1 MQKIQVPITN
11 FQFGEVSPSLTSRT
25 DTPVYGASAQKVEN
39 FFLRSEGGVIKR
51 AGLNFIY
58 KFADITYNSAKIQQS
73 RLLPFIFSDDEQY
86 IVSMENAKV
95 RVFKI
100 DPSSGAVA
108 LTSTLSA
115 DVDSAALPFSDSFM
129 HEYTFAQAGDVMFIC
144 HPTFMP
150 RQLVRT
156 SLTAFQIETFIFDG
170 RSDAKQIYQPFYNF
184 HGLGITLDPNGTTGS
199 GKTLTTSA
207 AYWDTTGSQANGN
220 YANSLHVG
228 LTVRYRGKEIQ
239 ITSVQSA
246 TQATGTILEELFVQ
260 LDVDAFR
267 TVDGAA
273 TIEVTQVNHGMK
285 VNDSV
290 VISRASAVGNI
301 ASSNLNGT
309 RTVNSIVDDNKYT
322 FDAGGN
328 SNATVDGGG
337 APRVVTHA
345 PTSQWDEQSYSA
357 LRGFPSAVTFHEN
370 RLVFAGTIAQP
381 DSIWMSKS
389 ASYYNFDVGTAAD
402 ADSIH
407 ITAAVGEINQIRH
420 LVSNRD
426 LQVFTAS
433 SEMFVPSFDTSPVT
447 PTNAQIRRQTPFGVD
462 FIRPQSMDGATVF
475 VQAGGAIVREYL
487 FSDSESAYTAVP
499 VSSLSSHLINVPIEM
514 NTFYGALDRS
524 ESYIFVLNAD
534 GKMGVFNSNRAEKR
548 AGWVEFTSQG
558 KFHSTVTIDDRVF
571 ANVAFPM
578 GDDSTRIV
586 LCEFKSGFNTDM
598 SSTYAA
604 TSTNSGIFTVSSQ
617 FANGAVVNVIS
628 GNNYIGE
635 FTVSGGNVDVSSVE
649 LLNSAEIGYKFDVTL
664 TTNPI
669 DANLSGG
676 PVSGQIRSIAS
687 VITDLNS
694 TLSASVNG
702 TNLIIRQVTD
712 DMSNQQSPF
721 TGRKEFR
728 LMGYGRTPQ
737 VTISQSAPLSLQVNG
752 MIVELVV

>member
-1 MQKIQVPITN
+1 MT
-11 FQFGEVSPSLTSRT
+11 
-25 DTPVYGASAQKVEN
+25 
-39 FFLRSEGGVIKR
+39 
-51 AGLNFIY
+51 
-58 KFADITYNSAKIQQS
+58 
-73 RLLPFIFSDDEQY
+73 
-86 IVSMENAKV
+86 
-95 RVFKI
+95 
-100 DPSSGAVA
+100 
-108 LTSTLSA
+108 
-115 DVDSAALPFSDSFM
+115 
-129 HEYTFAQAGDVMFIC
+129 
-144 HPTFMP
+144 
-150 RQLVRT
+150 
-156 SLTAFQIETFIFDG
+156 
-170 RSDAKQIYQPFYNF
+170 
-184 HGLGITLDPNGTTGS
+184 
-199 GKTLTTSA
+199 
-207 AYWDTTGSQANGN
+207 
-220 YANSLHVG
+220 
-228 LTVRYRGKEIQ
+228 
-239 ITSVQSA
+239 
-246 TQATGTILEELFVQ
+246 
-260 LDVDAFR
+260 
-267 TVDGAA
+267 
-273 TIEVTQVNHGMK
+273 
-285 VNDSV
+285 VNDSI
-290 VISRASAVGNI
+290 VISRATAVGNI
-301 ASSNLNGT
+301 SSSNLNGT
-309 RTVNSIVDDNKYT
+309 RTVNSIIDENRYT

-328 SNATVDGGG
+328 ANTSIDGGG

-345 PTSQWDEQSYSA
+345 PTSKWTEQSFSA
-357 LRGFPSAVTFHEN
+357 LRGYPAAVTFHEN

-381 DSIWMSKS
+381 DSVWMSRS
-389 ASYYNFDVGTAAD
+389 ASYYNFDVGAATD

-407 ITAAVGEINQIRH
+407 MTASIGEVNQIRH

-433 SEMFVPSFDTSPVT
+433 SEMFIPAFSSGPIT

-475 VQAGGAIVREYL
+475 IQAGGAIVREFL
-487 FSDSESAYTAVP
+487 FTDTEAAYTAVP

-524 ESYIFVLNAD
+524 ESYIFVLNAS
-534 GKMGVFNSNRAEKR
+534 GNMGVFNSNRAEQR

-558 KFHSTVTIDDRVF
+558 NFHSTVTVDDRVF
-571 ANVAFPM
+571 ANLAFPM

-586 LCEFKSGFNTDM
+586 LCEFKSGYNTDM

-635 FTVSGGNVDVSSVE
+635 FTVSGGNVDVSAIE
-649 LLNSAEIGYKFDVTL
+649 LLNSAEIGYKFDVNL

-676 PVSGQIRSIAS
+676 PVSGQIRSLAS
-687 VITDLNS
+687 VVTDLNG

-702 TNLIIRQVTD
+702 TNLVIRQVTD
-712 DMSNQQSPF
+712 DMSNQQAPF